1 MIVMEKYP
9 FNSKSE
15 LILHENFET
24 RCVKFVGDSSSVGNR
39 KQFFLF
45 LAALTLQEKKT
56 KINKGMITRQKITKI
71 AVNWKRS
78 VEIILGEETN

>member
-1 MIVMEKYP
+1 MIVVEKYP
-9 FNSKSE
+9 NNSKSE

-24 RCVKFVGDSSSVGNR
+24 RCVKFVSDSSSVGNR

-45 LAALTLQEKKT
+45 LAALTLQEKKQ
-56 KINKGMITRQKITKI
+56 NKGMIARQKITKI

-78 VEIILGEETN
+78 VEIILGEKTN

>member
-9 FNSKSE
+9 NNSKSE

-39 KQFFLF
+39 KKFFLF
-45 LAALTLQEKKT
+45 LAALTLQEKKQ
-56 KINKGMITRQKITKI
+56 NKGMITRQKITKI

-78 VEIILGEETN
+78 VEIILGEKTN